1 MQIKKNQGCIDPLAT
16 VATSCGATVA
26 QSHAALFP
34 AQLALARWMY
44 GGDVPHVHSCAH
56 DIARA
61 AWYDQAQARFQ
72 AWIEA
77 GGFHLHEPEHTD
89 SAPHDALRAHLP
101 APAAAPTIDATRNP
115 AWYDITR
122 CRLAQDNDYSK

>member
-1 MQIKKNQGCIDPLAT
+1 VQIKKNQGCIDPCAT
-16 VATSCGATVA
+16 VATSCGATAA
-26 QSHAALFP
+26 QSHASLFP

-44 GGDVPHVHSCAH
+44 GGDTPHVHSCTH
-56 DIARA
+56 HIARA

-72 AWIEA
+72 AWIDA

-89 SAPHDALRAHLP
+89 SAIQDVSSEHRLAP
-101 APAAAPTIDATRNP
+101 APDPAATRNP

-122 CRLAQDNDYSK
+122 CRVTQDNDCSK